1 MAGGHNTSFETSFF
15 GIAESSDYIQ
25 RVVEYQ
31 SFRETRK
38 IKAILATLEAKTAI
52 FQQWNYILQ
61 SWTVI
66 LCSLMYRWFWP
77 QTWLAKIFFLW
88 EIFDWKQGLNDLTLT
103 NNSVDTNQFDGMNLM
118 GLTAISAG
126 YRKTA
131 QMKKNYLKEQSQV
144 LFWDRFP
151 KSRSFISGATSL
163 QKSGQKSERFHCLLE
178 NKLHF
183 TGRWWLERGTTK
195 TKSKHK
201 KFKIQ
206 PWKGNQRTY
215 TQ

>member
-77 QTWLAKIFFLW
+77 QTWLAKIFFPW

-131 QMKKNYLKEQSQV
+131 QMKKNYLKEQSLV

-151 KSRSFISGATSL
+151 NIPIIYFRSNFTREIRPKKWKISLSTRK
-163 QKSGQKSERFHCLLE
+163 QITFHR
-178 NKLHF
+178 
-183 TGRWWLERGTTK
+183 TMMA
-195 TKSKHK
+195 
-201 KFKIQ
+201 
-206 PWKGNQRTY
+206 WKRNY
-215 TQ
+215 